1 MPNLIPILIVFV
13 LFFLGVPVAFAM
25 LVASFIYFAFMCEG
39 VTMFTMV
46 SSLLTQA
53 ESFTML
59 AVPFFVTAG
68 TIMGYGGVSEKLMD
82 FCEMLTGKFTGGLGA
97 TNCLLSTFMGGIS
110 GSSCADAAFEAKM
123 LVPEMEKR
131 GYTKGYSSA
140 ITAASSCITPIIP
153 PGIALIIYAT
163 AANCSIGDMFMA
175 GYVPGILICIA
186 LMVTNYFISR
196 KRGWKG
202 SRECGPTAKEFFSQL
217 GKSSW
222 ALMLP
227 LGIIMGMRLGW
238 FTPTECAGVT
248 VVYSIFVG
256 AVVYKKLKLKH
267 IKPIIVESVNN
278 TASVVLILS
287 AANMFSRYMVWESIP
302 QKAAAFLGTIA
313 HNRFTFIMIIMMFML
328 VLGMFLDT
336 AAALVILP
344 PLLLPVAT
352 GLGMDVIHFGI
363 VLCLMDT
370 IGGITPPFG
379 VMMFAVM
386 GATKVSVKD
395 YLKEGWPL
403 IAAVF
408 AVILLVAFV
417 PDSCMF
423 LVNL

>member
-25 LVASFIYFAFMCEG
+25 LIASFIYFTFMCDG
-39 VTMFTMV
+39 VNMFTMV
-46 SSLLTQA
+46 SSLLTNS

-68 TIMGYGGVSEKLMD
+68 TIMGYGGVSENLLD
-82 FCEMLTGKFTGGLGA
+82 FCELLTGRFTGGLGA

-110 GSSCADAAFEAKM
+110 GSSVADAAFEAKM

-131 GYTKGYSSA
+131 GYSKGYSAA

-153 PGIALIIYAT
+153 PGICLIIYAT
-163 AANCSIGDMFMA
+163 SAGCSIGDMFMA
-175 GYVPGILICIA
+175 GYIPGLMICVA
-186 LMVTNYFISR
+186 LMVTNYFVSKKHGWLPSR
-196 KRGWKG
+196 DKN
-202 SRECGPTAKEFFSQL
+202 PTVSEVVRQT
-217 GKSSW
+217 GKSIW
-222 ALMLP
+222 ALALP

-238 FTPTECAGVT
+238 FTPTECAAVT
-248 VVYSIFVG
+248 IVYSIFVG
-256 AVVYKKLKLKH
+256 AFVYKRLKPKH

-278 TASVVLILS
+278 TASVLMILS
-287 AANMFSRYMVWESIP
+287 AASLFSRYMVWENIP
-302 QKAAAFLGTIA
+302 QKAATALASVAT
-313 HNRFTFIMIIMMFML
+313 NKFTFITIVLLFML

-352 GLGMDVIHFGI
+352 ALGIDVVHFGI
-363 VLCLMDT
+363 ILCLMDT

-379 VMMFAVM
+379 VMLFAVM
-386 GATKVSVKD
+386 GVTKVSVKD

-403 IAAVF
+403 IAVTF
-408 AVILLVAFV
+408 GVILLVSFV
-417 PDSCMF
+417 PEFCMF

>member
-1 MPNLIPILIVFV
+1 
-13 LFFLGVPVAFAM
+13 
-25 LVASFIYFAFMCEG
+25 
-39 VTMFTMV
+39 
-46 SSLLTQA
+46 
-53 ESFTML
+53 
-59 AVPFFVTAG
+59 
-68 TIMGYGGVSEKLMD
+68 
-82 FCEMLTGKFTGGLGA
+82 
-97 TNCLLSTFMGGIS
+97 
-110 GSSCADAAFEAKM
+110 M

-202 SRECGPTAKEFFSQL
+202 SRERGPTVKEFFSQL
-217 GKSSW
+217 GKSIW

-302 QKAAAFLGTIA
+302 QKAASFLGTIA
-313 HNRFTFIMIIMMFML
+313 HNRFTFIIIIMLFML

-408 AVILLVAFV
+408 AVILFVAFV
-417 PDSCMF
+417 PESCMF

>member
-202 SRECGPTAKEFFSQL
+202 SRERGPTVKEFFSQL
-217 GKSSW
+217 GKSIW

-302 QKAAAFLGTIA
+302 QKAASFLGTIA
-313 HNRFTFIMIIMMFML
+313 HNRFTFIIIIMLFML

-408 AVILLVAFV
+408 AVILFVAFV
-417 PDSCMF
+417 PESCMF